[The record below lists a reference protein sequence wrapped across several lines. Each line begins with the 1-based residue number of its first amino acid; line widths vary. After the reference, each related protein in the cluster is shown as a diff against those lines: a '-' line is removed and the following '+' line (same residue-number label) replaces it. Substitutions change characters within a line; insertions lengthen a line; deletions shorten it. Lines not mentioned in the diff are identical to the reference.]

1 MESPDDKL
9 IRSVDSANKYDI
21 IDAINKG
28 ANIDVKGPY
37 GRPLLIIILQKYSI
51 RVSTKEYIA
60 QLLIREGVDMN
71 LKDRRGATAL
81 IETANP
87 RMMYPTIAL
96 LLMRAGA
103 EVNAQSNDGSTV
115 LLRALRSYDVGS
127 RTLSTNASRIA
138 QLAILFGADVNIG
151 DNTDTT
157 PLMVVAKKGD
167 EDMVNLLIENRAEL
181 DLQDDHGRTAENLA
195 ASNDHTNILDII
207 EDERMRRIRIVPP
220 VAQKTPFTTLQN
232 WLE

>member
-9 IRSVDSANKYDI
+9 IRSVDSANRDDI
-21 IDAINKG
+21 LDAIEEG
-28 ANIDVKGPY
+28 ANINVKGPY

-51 RVSTKEYIA
+51 RVTTKESIA
-60 QLLIREGVDMN
+60 QLLIRKGVNMN
-71 LKDRRGATAL
+71 LKDSRGATAL

-87 RMMYPTIAL
+87 RMMYPTIAYV
-96 LLMRAGA
+96 LMRAGA
-103 EVNAQSNDGSTV
+103 NVDAQSNDGSTV

-127 RTLSTNASRIA
+127 STLSTNASRIA
-138 QLAILFGADVNIG
+138 RLAIHFGADVNIG

-207 EDERMRRIRIVPP
+207 KDERMRRIGIVPH
-220 VAQKTPFTTLQN
+220 VAQRTRFTTLQS